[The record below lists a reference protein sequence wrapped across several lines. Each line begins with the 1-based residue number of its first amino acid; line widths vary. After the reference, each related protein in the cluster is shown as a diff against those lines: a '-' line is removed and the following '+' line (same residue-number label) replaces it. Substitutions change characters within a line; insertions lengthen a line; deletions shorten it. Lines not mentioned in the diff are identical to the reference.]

1 VWIRGKKIHPGFYLV
16 EHERL
21 LPVALAASVAD
32 PVNSTRPVW
41 WGVSSAETASTLVR
55 VLVESVA
62 LNQTLEGTCTH
73 CYAHSGPQRPPHSL
87 MQPEDWIA
95 PLDR

>member
-1 VWIRGKKIHPGFYLV
+1 VGRVFGGNGF
-16 EHERL
+16 
-21 LPVALAASVAD
+21 
-32 PVNSTRPVW
+32 N
-41 WGVSSAETASTLVR
+41 LVR
-55 VLVESVA
+55 VLLESVA
-62 LNQTLEGTCTH
+62 LNQTLEGKVINRDVSLPLNAFDLLWLEVTSRCYLTCTH